1 MYEAIALWFV
11 FVAVTLLGIAL
22 VDGRIKKR
30 KAVVQNLQQEN
41 QELKKQLLRNQNKL
55 NFYKFY
61 EELSSNAIHK

>member
-11 FVAVTLLGIAL
+11 FVAVTLLCIAW
-22 VDGRIKKR
+22 VDGKIKKR

-41 QELKKQLLRNQNKL
+41 QELKKQLLNNQNKL

-61 EELSSNAIHK
+61 EELSK